1 MTILALVLLIAVAL
15 VPLAA
20 LPLRRILVDPVLPVA
35 GLCVVLLAAG
45 ALAAAAADEAMTGWR
60 WGAAV
65 VAAVAAATT
74 AGSPVVRG
82 VFRVV
87 RRELLPRRTSGVGP
101 PPGPATGL
109 TGEPVDDAAQRP
121 ENVLRG
127 GAWIGYLER
136 AAVASTLLAGWP
148 EGIALV
154 LAVKGVGRYAEL
166 RESNAPEAFII
177 GTLASLLWAAAAAG
191 TAHLVGS

>member
-1 MTILALVLLIAVAL
+1 MTILALVLLATVAL
-15 VPLAA
+15 APLAA
-20 LPLRRILVDPVLPVA
+20 LPARRVPVDPVLPVA
-35 GLCVVLLAAG
+35 GLCVALLAVA
-45 ALAAAAADEAMTGWR
+45 ALTAAAADETTSGWLR
-60 WGAAV
+60 GAAV
-65 VAAVAAATT
+65 VAGVATATS

-87 RRELLPRRTSGVGP
+87 RKELLPRRTSGVAA
-101 PPGPATGL
+101 PPGR
-109 TGEPVDDAAQRP
+109 TGEPVEEALDRP

-166 RESNAPEAFII
+166 RETNAPEAFII

-191 TAHLVGS
+191 TAHLLTG